1 MSCFNFLKGK
11 DKGVSKEDESR
22 QVSNQPVYFISAPM
36 PWSAHVESYLEE
48 LEIPY
53 LKRGRKGA
61 ALAIELG
68 AGSEIYDYFIPGQAF
83 AKASAGADEL
93 KELVGF
99 PQP

>member
-1 MSCFNFLKGK
+1 MRFNFLKGRAKIIPK
-11 DKGVSKEDESR
+11 DDEDRKVSVE
-22 QVSNQPVYFISAPM
+22 PVYFISAPM

-48 LEIPY
+48 LDIPY

-68 AGSEIYDYFIPGQAF
+68 PSSEIYDYFIPGQTVK
-83 AKASAGADEL
+83 KASAGLDEL
-93 KELVGF
+93 KELLDF